1 MHEIVAQG
9 LLATR
14 FLKTFS
20 KDIIRLQVD
29 QHMVRCPHI
38 PTADAMVECI
48 KAARSD
54 EDSIGGVCSVV
65 MRNVPIGLGEP
76 CFDKL
81 EVCSMDRAKQEQNKN
96 HYLHCESCHV
106 AMG

>member
-1 MHEIVAQG
+1 
-9 LLATR
+9 
-14 FLKTFS
+14 
-20 KDIIRLQVD
+20 
-29 QHMVRCPHI
+29 MVRCPHI

-54 EDSIGGVCSVV
+54 EDSVGGVCSVV

-81 EVCSMDRAKQEQNKN
+81 EVCFIDRAKQGQNEGRN
-96 HYLHCESCHV
+96 LHYEFFHV